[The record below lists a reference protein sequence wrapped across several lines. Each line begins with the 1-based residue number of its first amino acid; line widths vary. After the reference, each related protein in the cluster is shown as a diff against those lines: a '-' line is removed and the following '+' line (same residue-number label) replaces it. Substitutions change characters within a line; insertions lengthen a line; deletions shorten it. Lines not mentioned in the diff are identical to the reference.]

1 MYHMNQYHHLN
12 FLLHNCQWSL
22 DQWHLLPLQTRG
34 WRCSHRFS
42 PILVFSCICKSKKEQ
57 ISGVSLWKH
66 VWSGWERFPKHARF
80 IVEVGIQIPFWHVR
94 CVDVCLKSPFP
105 DLFAISVN
113 CCEILKYSQVYE
125 PYRSIVGQEWG
136 RTHRDLN
143 GRRKIKFKS

>member
-1 MYHMNQYHHLN
+1 MNQYHHLN

-42 PILVFSCICKSKKEQ
+42 PILVFSCICKLKKEQ

-80 IVEVGIQIPFWHVR
+80 IVEVGIQSPFWHVR

-105 DLFAISVN
+105 DLFALSVN
-113 CCEILKYSQVYE
+113 KGAIISEHIHWKNGMLHWCATFSHAL
-125 PYRSIVGQEWG
+125 
-136 RTHRDLN
+136 HDLELEFC
-143 GRRKIKFKS
+143 IELVWVSL